1 MPEMIEVQ
9 IDSVRVHLMTP
20 QRLVVLKQIGSER
33 YLPIWVGPYEAE
45 AITVALQ
52 EVEMIRPLTHDLLK
66 NVFGAFNARIKRIE
80 IVKLQ
85 NEIFYGSIVAEVD
98 GREVNVDSRP
108 SDAIALSVRAH
119 VPILVHHSVM
129 DEAGMILVPYSGY
142 SYDGMF
148 VLADALIEVHPAPV
162 LTLPQTA
169 PSAADESP
177 AGKCL
182 RFPVGTPLTEMERD
196 TILATLD
203 TDFPDELK
211 KTIASVPYA
220 AAGKMGLQ
228 FRRRFWEEDDGIFG
242 GTSRRTSLVWTWLM
256 RSL

>member
-1 MPEMIEVQ
+1 MSEMIEVQ

-85 NEIFYGSIVAEVD
+85 NEIFYGNIVAEVD
-98 GREVNVDSRP
+98 GTEVNVDSRP

-119 VPILVHHSVM
+119 VPILVHFSVM
-129 DEAGMILVPYSGY
+129 EEAGIVPEQ
-142 SYDGMF
+142 D
-148 VLADALIEVHPAPV
+148 LPEEEETPEKTEPAPLSEEGTERLSV
-162 LTLPQTA
+162 FEDFLEKLEFDKPDDKDKPDDDE
-169 PSAADESP
+169 PSDKP
-177 AGKCL
+177 
-182 RFPVGTPLTEMERD
+182 
-196 TILATLD
+196 
-203 TDFPDELK
+203 K
-211 KTIASVPYA
+211 KP
-220 AAGKMGLQ
+220 KKK
-228 FRRRFWEEDDGIFG
+228 
-242 GTSRRTSLVWTWLM
+242 
-256 RSL
+256 

>member
-119 VPILVHHSVM
+119 VPILVHFSVM
-129 DEAGMILVPYSGY
+129 EEAGIVPEQDVSEE
-142 SYDGMF
+142 SETPEI
-148 VLADALIEVHPAPV
+148 AEPAPLSEEGTERLSV
-162 LTLPQTA
+162 FEDFLEKLEFDKSEDEDKPDDEDA
-169 PSAADESP
+169 SASDNP
-177 AGKCL
+177 KN
-182 RFPVGTPLTEMERD
+182 
-196 TILATLD
+196 
-203 TDFPDELK
+203 K
-211 KTIASVPYA
+211 
-220 AAGKMGLQ
+220 
-228 FRRRFWEEDDGIFG
+228 
-242 GTSRRTSLVWTWLM
+242 
-256 RSL
+256 

>member
-85 NEIFYGSIVAEVD
+85 NEIFYGNIVAEVD
-98 GREVNVDSRP
+98 GREVDVDSRP

-129 DEAGMILVPYSGY
+129 DEAGIIPEQDIPEDEEMPEK
-142 SYDGMF
+142 
-148 VLADALIEVHPAPV
+148 AEPA
-162 LTLPQTA
+162 
-169 PSAADESP
+169 
-177 AGKCL
+177 
-182 RFPVGTPLTEMERD
+182 PLTEEGTERLSVFED
-196 TILATLD
+196 FLEKLEFD
-203 TDFPDELK
+203 KTDDKDKPDD
-211 KTIASVPYA
+211 
-220 AAGKMGLQ
+220 
-228 FRRRFWEEDDGIFG
+228 EDDA
-242 GTSRRTSLVWTWLM
+242 SASDKPKKPKKK
-256 RSL
+256 

>member
-1 MPEMIEVQ
+1 MSEMIEVQ

-20 QRLVVLKQIGSER
+20 QRLVVLKQMGSER

-80 IVKLQ
+80 IIKLQ

-98 GREVNVDSRP
+98 GRELEVDSRP

-129 DEAGMILVPYSGY
+129 EEAGIVPEQ
-142 SYDGMF
+142 DMPE
-148 VLADALIEVHPAPV
+148 DAETPEQTEPAP
-162 LTLPQTA
+162 LSEEGTERLSIFEDFLEKLEFDKPDDKDKPDDDE
-169 PSAADESP
+169 PSDKP
-177 AGKCL
+177 
-182 RFPVGTPLTEMERD
+182 
-196 TILATLD
+196 
-203 TDFPDELK
+203 K
-211 KTIASVPYA
+211 KP
-220 AAGKMGLQ
+220 KKK
-228 FRRRFWEEDDGIFG
+228 
-242 GTSRRTSLVWTWLM
+242 
-256 RSL
+256 

>member
-85 NEIFYGSIVAEVD
+85 NEIFYGNIVAEVD
-98 GREVNVDSRP
+98 GRDINVDSRP

-119 VPILVHHSVM
+119 VPILVHHTVM
-129 DEAGMILVPYSGY
+129 EEAGIIPEQ
-142 SYDGMF
+142 DIPEEQETPEK
-148 VLADALIEVHPAPV
+148 AEPAPLSEEGTERLSV
-162 LTLPQTA
+162 FEDFLEKLEFDKPEDKDK
-169 PSAADESP
+169 PGDEDESSDKP
-177 AGKCL
+177 
-182 RFPVGTPLTEMERD
+182 
-196 TILATLD
+196 
-203 TDFPDELK
+203 K
-211 KTIASVPYA
+211 KP
-220 AAGKMGLQ
+220 KKK
-228 FRRRFWEEDDGIFG
+228 
-242 GTSRRTSLVWTWLM
+242 
-256 RSL
+256 

>member
-129 DEAGMILVPYSGY
+129 EEAGIIPEQDVSEE
-142 SYDGMF
+142 SAEIDK
-148 VLADALIEVHPAPV
+148 AEPAPLSEEGTERLSV
-162 LTLPQTA
+162 FEDFLEKLEFDKSDDDDKPDDA
-169 PSAADESP
+169 DGPSGSDNP
-177 AGKCL
+177 
-182 RFPVGTPLTEMERD
+182 
-196 TILATLD
+196 
-203 TDFPDELK
+203 K
-211 KTIASVPYA
+211 K
-220 AAGKMGLQ
+220 K
-228 FRRRFWEEDDGIFG
+228 
-242 GTSRRTSLVWTWLM
+242 
-256 RSL
+256 

>member
-119 VPILVHHSVM
+119 VPILVHYSVM
-129 DEAGMILVPYSGY
+129 EEAGIVPEQDVSEE
-142 SYDGMF
+142 SET
-148 VLADALIEVHPAPV
+148 IEKEEAAPLSEEGTERLSV
-162 LTLPQTA
+162 FEDFLEKLEFDK
-169 PSAADESP
+169 SDDED
-177 AGKCL
+177 K
-182 RFPVGTPLTEMERD
+182 
-196 TILATLD
+196 
-203 TDFPDELK
+203 PDDEGSSDKPK
-211 KTIASVPYA
+211 K
-220 AAGKMGLQ
+220 KK
-228 FRRRFWEEDDGIFG
+228 
-242 GTSRRTSLVWTWLM
+242 
-256 RSL
+256 

>member
-85 NEIFYGSIVAEVD
+85 NEIFYGNIVAEVD
-98 GREVNVDSRP
+98 GREIDVDSRP

-119 VPILVHHSVM
+119 VPILVHYSVM
-129 DEAGMILVPYSGY
+129 EEAGIIPEQ
-142 SYDGMF
+142 DIPE
-148 VLADALIEVHPAPV
+148 DAEEPEKSEPAPM
-162 LTLPQTA
+162 
-169 PSAADESP
+169 SEES
-177 AGKCL
+177 
-182 RFPVGTPLTEMERD
+182 TERLSVFE
-196 TILATLD
+196 
-203 TDFPDELK
+203 DFLEKLEFDKPDDK
-211 KTIASVPYA
+211 DKP
-220 AAGKMGLQ
+220 
-228 FRRRFWEEDDGIFG
+228 EDDDDASASGKPKNPKK
-242 GTSRRTSLVWTWLM
+242 
-256 RSL
+256 

>member
-85 NEIFYGSIVAEVD
+85 NEIFYGNIVAEVD

-119 VPILVHHSVM
+119 VPILVHFSVM
-129 DEAGMILVPYSGY
+129 DEAGIIPEQ
-142 SYDGMF
+142 D
-148 VLADALIEVHPAPV
+148 IPEEEE
-162 LTLPQTA
+162 LPQKAEPT
-169 PSAADESP
+169 PLSEEGTERLSVFEDFLDKLEFDKPDDKNKSEDDDDP
-177 AGKCL
+177 AGSDK
-182 RFPVGTPLTEMERD
+182 PSKP
-196 TILATLD
+196 
-203 TDFPDELK
+203 K
-211 KTIASVPYA
+211 K
-220 AAGKMGLQ
+220 K
-228 FRRRFWEEDDGIFG
+228 
-242 GTSRRTSLVWTWLM
+242 
-256 RSL
+256 

>member
-85 NEIFYGSIVAEVD
+85 NEIFYGNIVAEVD
-98 GREVNVDSRP
+98 GREIDVDSRP

-119 VPILVHHSVM
+119 VPILVHRSVM
-129 DEAGMILVPYSGY
+129 DEAGIIPEQDMPEEEEELPQKN
-142 SYDGMF
+142 
-148 VLADALIEVHPAPV
+148 EPAPLSEESTERLSV
-162 LTLPQTA
+162 FEDFLEKLEFDKPEDQDKNDDD
-169 PSAADESP
+169 DESSDP
-177 AGKCL
+177 
-182 RFPVGTPLTEMERD
+182 
-196 TILATLD
+196 
-203 TDFPDELK
+203 K
-211 KTIASVPYA
+211 KP
-220 AAGKMGLQ
+220 KKK
-228 FRRRFWEEDDGIFG
+228 
-242 GTSRRTSLVWTWLM
+242 
-256 RSL
+256 

>member
-85 NEIFYGSIVAEVD
+85 NEIFYGSIIAEVD

-129 DEAGMILVPYSGY
+129 EEAGIVPEQDVSEETG
-142 SYDGMF
+142 
-148 VLADALIEVHPAPV
+148 VPEKAEPAPLSEESTERLSV
-162 LTLPQTA
+162 FEDFLEKLEFDK
-169 PSAADESP
+169 SDDEE
-177 AGKCL
+177 K
-182 RFPVGTPLTEMERD
+182 
-196 TILATLD
+196 
-203 TDFPDELK
+203 PDDEESSDNPK
-211 KTIASVPYA
+211 K
-220 AAGKMGLQ
+220 Q
-228 FRRRFWEEDDGIFG
+228 
-242 GTSRRTSLVWTWLM
+242 
-256 RSL
+256 